1 MSTPPNDITVR
12 HNPAASRFETQ
23 VGPHLA
29 VADYVREEGRITFT
43 HTYVPT
49 ALRGQGIAEK
59 LVRAGLAHAQEQK
72 LRVVPECS
80 YVAAFVERHK
90 EFQPLLQGGVT

>member
-1 MSTPPNDITVR
+1 MSSSPPNDVTVQ
-12 HNPAASRFETQ
+12 HNPAASRFESH

-29 VADYVREEGRITFT
+29 VADYVLEDGRMVFT

-59 LVRAGLAHAQEQK
+59 LVRAALAFAQEEK
-72 LRVVPECS
+72 RKVVPECS
-80 YVAAFVERHK
+80 YVAAFIDRHK
-90 EFQPLLQGGVT
+90 EFQALL

>member
-1 MSTPPNDITVR
+1 MSSPSPNEVTVR
-12 HNPAASRFETQ
+12 HNPAANRFETH
-23 VGPHLA
+23 VGQHLA

-59 LVRAGLAHAQEQK
+59 LVRAGLGYAQAEK

-80 YVAAFVERHK
+80 YVAAFIERHK
-90 EFQPLLQGGVT
+90 EFQGLL